1 MSKDKGFIQLMKN
14 INTLENFIYLL
25 KSDLTLYDD
34 VQKNNIELC
43 QEFEIIINLL
53 PEFIILVL
61 TILRNYDLS
70 QFFSTL
76 NGNNLLDADNQ
87 RDSVL
92 IDEKNSMI
100 LMNDIYFCLLK
111 SLYLFFDKIEIVQEI
126 LEFLFSNEFT
136 KKYFLEKEN
145 IASLN
150 ECIYK
155 IYLVRISILNIYKKF
170 HSTRW
175 VFSYLNKFSSY
186 LIDQKNHLLNLLKDI
201 HAKLESYKLI
211 PDQEKMIS
219 IIDIS
224 FKISL
229 NLMSNVQFD
238 ENTFHEF
245 MKTSN
250 SFINLLNKDYEF
262 ELLIAF
268 INILLSANEN
278 VIFSHKK

>member
-1 MSKDKGFIQLMKN
+1 M
-14 INTLENFIYLL
+14 
-25 KSDLTLYDD
+25 
-34 VQKNNIELC
+34 
-43 QEFEIIINLL
+43 
-53 PEFIILVL
+53 
-61 TILRNYDLS
+61 
-70 QFFSTL
+70 
-76 NGNNLLDADNQ
+76 
-87 RDSVL
+87 
-92 IDEKNSMI
+92 
-100 LMNDIYFCLLK
+100 
-111 SLYLFFDKIEIVQEI
+111 
-126 LEFLFSNEFT
+126 
-136 KKYFLEKEN
+136 
-145 IASLN
+145 
-150 ECIYK
+150 
-155 IYLVRISILNIYKKF
+155 
-170 HSTRW
+170 
-175 VFSYLNKFSSY
+175 
-186 LIDQKNHLLNLLKDI
+186 NLLKDI